1 MIALLPLGAAAAE
14 TIRVATYHT
23 ELSRKGPGLLLRDI
37 LGEKDAQV
45 NAVVD
50 VIAHISPD
58 VLLLLDFDF
67 DYDLVAL
74 KALGARLGYPHAFA
88 KMPNSGL
95 ATGLDMDGDGRL
107 GGPRDAQSFGYY
119 TGQGGMAVLSRLPI
133 LQDKVRDFSQM
144 LWRDLPQAQLPV
156 KADGAAFYAPEAL
169 ALLRL
174 SSVGHWDV
182 PFALP
187 DGTVAHLLAYH
198 AGTPV
203 FDGPED
209 RNGLRNADEQRLW
222 RLYLDGALPEIE
234 APSGPLILA
243 GSANLDPLDGAG
255 KREEIKAL
263 LAHSR
268 FVDPLPQSEGAGLA
282 GHEGVNA
289 QHSGDP
295 ALDTADWKD
304 EGNSP
309 GNLRVDYL
317 LPSTE
322 WEVVDAGVFWPAPD
336 DPEVQILG
344 HGEGR
349 ASRHALV
356 WVDLRR

>member
-1 MIALLPLGAAAAE
+1 MIALLPFGAAAE
-14 TIRVATYHT
+14 TIRIATYHT
-23 ELSRKGPGLLLRDI
+23 ELSRKGPGLLLHDI

-45 NAVVD
+45 NAVAS
-50 VIAHISPD
+50 VISHISPD
-58 VLLLLDFDF
+58 VILLLDFDF

-74 KALGARLGYPHAFA
+74 KAFGARLGYPHAFA
-88 KMPNSGL
+88 RMPNSGL
-95 ATGLDMDGDGRL
+95 ETGLDMDGDGRL
-107 GGPRDAQSFGYY
+107 GGPRDAQSFGYF

-133 LQDKVRDFSQM
+133 LADEARDFSQM
-144 LWRDLPQAQLPV
+144 LWRDIPQAQLPV
-156 KADGAAFYAPEAL
+156 KADGAPFYSDEAL

-187 DGTVAHLLAYH
+187 DGTIAHLLAYH

-222 RLYLDGALPEIE
+222 RLYLDGALPGIE
-234 APSGPLILA
+234 APNGPLILA
-243 GSANLDPLDGAG
+243 GSANLDPEDGAG
-255 KREEIKAL
+255 KREAIKAL
-263 LAHSR
+263 LAHPR
-268 FVDPLPQSEGAGLA
+268 LVDPMPKSEGARLA
-282 GHEGVNA
+282 GDSGVNA
-289 QHSGDP
+289 DHRGDP

-322 WEVVDAGVFWPAPD
+322 WEVIDAGVLWPAPD
-336 DPEVQILG
+336 DPEAEILG
-344 HGEGR
+344 SGKGR
-349 ASRHALV
+349 ASRHALT